1 MQYFRILSLFILLFA
16 MIHFHRHP
24 VPEHTLLFLFFY
36 LLKFL
41 LLKGLSK
48 SSILSIYNIELEKLI
63 DSGVI
68 IILENSRPIDSS

>member
-1 MQYFRILSLFILLFA
+1 
-16 MIHFHRHP
+16 